1 MLTVYSDDHR
11 LHFGQSELVDG
22 KLQPCFEM
30 PSRADTVLARVKS
43 QNLGEIIAP
52 KDFGREP
59 LLRIHD
65 AAYLDF
71 LQGAWARWA
80 AEGHSG
86 DLVSTTFPGR
96 RLRRDGPIP
105 TALMGEVGHY
115 SFDTEAPI
123 TAGTWQAMYS
133 SAQVALTA
141 QDHMRQGASTAFALC
156 RPPGHHAGGDFM
168 GGYCFLNNA
177 AIATQ
182 AFLDQGARRVAILD
196 VDYHHGN
203 GTQDIFYRRN
213 DVLFASIH
221 GDPRVEYPYFL
232 GHANERGEGAGEG
245 CNHNYPLPHGSGWD
259 RWFAA
264 LDDACVPQDRR
275 LRAGRRGCIAGRGHL
290 QGRPDFPV
298 QAGQPGLPEDG
309 RAHRRTGPP
318 DPVHH
323 GRGLRGGGHR
333 HQRGERAAGLR
344 RRGPL
349 SRKDRADGFPPDC
362 FLWLAA
368 RCL

>member
-1 MLTVYSDDHR
+1 MLSVYSDDHR

-43 QNLGEIIAP
+43 QNLGEVIAP

-71 LQGAWARWA
+71 LQGAWARWT

-105 TALMGEVGHY
+105 TALMGELGYY

-123 TAGTWQAMYS
+123 TAGTWQAIYS

-141 QDHMRQGASTAFALC
+141 QEHMRQGARNAFALC

-168 GGYCFLNNA
+168 GGYCLNNA

-182 AFLDQGARRVAILD
+182 AFSTRAPGAWRSSMSTITMATAPRISSTAATTCCSPRSMAIRGSNTRTSSATPTSAAKAPARLQPQLSAGPWQRLGPLVGGARRRLRA
-196 VDYHHGN
+196 
-203 GTQDIFYRRN
+203 
-213 DVLFASIH
+213 
-221 GDPRVEYPYFL
+221 
-232 GHANERGEGAGEG
+232 
-245 CNHNYPLPHGSGWD
+245 
-259 RWFAA
+259 
-264 LDDACVPQDRR
+264 DRR
-275 LRAGRRGCIAGRGHL
+275 LRPGCPG
-290 QGRPDFPV
+290 DFPWRDTKEDPIS
-298 QAGQPGLPEDG
+298 QFRLDSPDYLRMGERIARLGLPTLFVME
-309 RAHRRTGPP
+309 
-318 DPVHH
+318 
-323 GRGLRGGGHR
+323 GGYAVEAIGINAVNV
-333 HQRGERAAGLR
+333 QGYEG
-344 RRGPL
+344 
-349 SRKDRADGFPPDC
+349 
-362 FLWLAA
+362 AA
-368 RCL
+368 R

>member
-1 MLTVYSDDHR
+1 MLSVYSDDHR

-43 QNLGEIIAP
+43 QNLGEVIAP

-71 LQGAWARWA
+71 LQGAWARWT

-105 TALMGEVGHY
+105 TALMGELGYY

-123 TAGTWQAMYS
+123 TAGTWQAIYS

-141 QDHMRQGASTAFALC
+141 QEHMRQGARSAFALC

-182 AFLDQGARRVAILD
+182 AFLDQGARRVAIL
-196 VDYHHGN
+196 
-203 GTQDIFYRRN
+203 
-213 DVLFASIH
+213 
-221 GDPRVEYPYFL
+221 
-232 GHANERGEGAGEG
+232 
-245 CNHNYPLPHGSGWD
+245 
-259 RWFAA
+259 
-264 LDDACVPQDRR
+264 
-275 LRAGRRGCIAGRGHL
+275 
-290 QGRPDFPV
+290 
-298 QAGQPGLPEDG
+298 
-309 RAHRRTGPP
+309 
-318 DPVHH
+318 
-323 GRGLRGGGHR
+323 
-333 HQRGERAAGLR
+333 
-344 RRGPL
+344 
-349 SRKDRADGFPPDC
+349 
-362 FLWLAA
+362 
-368 RCL
+368 

>member
-1 MLTVYSDDHR
+1 MLSVYSDDHR

-43 QNLGEIIAP
+43 QNLGEVIAP
-52 KDFGREP
+52 KEFGREP

-71 LQGAWARWA
+71 LQGAWARWT

-105 TALMGEVGHY
+105 TALMGELGYY

-123 TAGTWQAMYS
+123 TAGTWQAIYS

-141 QDHMRQGASTAFALC
+141 QEHMRQGARSAFALC

-203 GTQDIFYRRN
+203 GTQDIFYRRD
-213 DVLFASIH
+213 DVLFARSMAI
-221 GDPRVEYPYFL
+221 
-232 GHANERGEGAGEG
+232 RGSNTRTSSATPTSAVKAPARAATTTIRWPMAAAGT
-245 CNHNYPLPHGSGWD
+245 S
-259 RWFAA
+259 
-264 LDDACVPQDRR
+264 
-275 LRAGRRGCIAGRGHL
+275 GRRRSTTPACGSPATPRM
-290 QGRPDFPV
+290 P
-298 QAGQPGLPEDG
+298 
-309 RAHRRTGPP
+309 
-318 DPVHH
+318 
-323 GRGLRGGGHR
+323 
-333 HQRGERAAGLR
+333 
-344 RRGPL
+344 
-349 SRKDRADGFPPDC
+349 
-362 FLWLAA
+362 W
-368 RCL
+368 

>member
-43 QNLGEIIAP
+43 QNLGEIIEP
-52 KDFGREP
+52 KDFGMEP
-59 LLRIHD
+59 ILRAHNTR
-65 AAYLDF
+65 YVEF
-71 LQGAWARWA
+71 LKGAWARWA
-80 AEGHSG
+80 AEGHTG

-96 RLRRDGPIP
+96 RLLRDGPIP

-123 TAGTWQAMYS
+123 TAGTWQAVYS

-156 RPPGHHAGGDFM
+156 RPPGHHAGSDFM

-177 AIATQ
+177 AIVSQ
-182 AFLDQGARRVAILD
+182 AFLDQGAKRVAILD

-221 GDPRVEYPYFL
+221 GDPLVEYPYFL
-232 GHANERGEGAGEG
+232 GHANEHGEGAGEG
-245 CNHNYPLPHGSGWD
+245 YNHNYPLPHGTGWD
-259 RWFAA
+259 GWFAA
-264 LDDACVPQDRR
+264 LEDACRK
-275 LRAGRRGCIAGRGHL
+275 IADYAPDVVVVSLGVDTYKDDPISEFKLDSPDYLKMGERIAALGIPTLFIMEGGYAVEAIGVNAVNVL
-290 QGRPDFPV
+290 QGYE
-298 QAGQPGLPEDG
+298 G
-309 RAHRRTGPP
+309 
-318 DPVHH
+318 
-323 GRGLRGGGHR
+323 
-333 HQRGERAAGLR
+333 
-344 RRGPL
+344 
-349 SRKDRADGFPPDC
+349 
-362 FLWLAA
+362 AA
-368 RCL
+368 R